1 MSKAKVH
8 KVEMKKDTRA
18 AETAKRDE
26 KIKGLQTLR
35 DRQNIDEKAEL
46 EKDSQSIARLTS
58 YSNRL

>member
-46 EKDSQSIARLTS
+46 EKDSQRIARLTS